1 MTPDERYE
9 YNKTWRNDHRERVNE
24 LSRKHFKQNKKRS
37 KSNALTV
44 GRLKVRY
51 PDIYKELILV

>member
-1 MTPDERYE
+1 MTTDERYK
-9 YNKTWRNDHRERVNE
+9 YNKAWRNDNRERVNE
-24 LSRKHFKQNKKRS
+24 LSRNQFSKNTKRS

-51 PDIYKELILV
+51 PVIYKELILA